1 MGERKEIHNFC
12 GVCHLSCAVVGMVED
27 GKLISV
33 RPDKDSK
40 FRHEVC
46 PGAKGPLTLMGAEN
60 HPDRLKYPLNLVLI
74 H

>member
-12 GVCHLSCAVVGMVED
+12 GVWHSSCAVIGTIED

-33 RPDKDSK
+33 RPDKASK

-46 PGAKGPLTLMGAEN
+46 PRQR
-60 HPDRLKYPLNLVLI
+60 DR
-74 H
+74 